1 MADLLGGTTGQVLAK
16 ASNTDMDFSWV
27 AQDDS
32 NAIQNSIV
40 DAKGDLIGATANDTP
55 ARLAVGTNG
64 QVLTADS
71 TASTGLAWATP
82 TATPTSYGYT
92 AGKNKVI
99 NGDFSVWQRGTSV
112 NTTTFGYTADR
123 WLGYQY
129 GSVTVSRQATADTT
143 NLPSI
148 QYCGRVQRP
157 AAQTGLNPIYLSQSI
172 ESSASIPFSGQTVTL
187 SFYAR
192 RGSNYSSA
200 SNILTAQ
207 VISGTGTDQN
217 VNVGGFTGSV
227 QVSAPN
233 VTLTTTWQRFTTTGT
248 VGTNATQLGV
258 VFTYTPVGTA
268 GTNDYFEVTGVQLEA
283 GTATTFASASGGS
296 PEAEL
301 AMCQRYFQRIDAT
314 NGTTFSPFGS
324 GQAVTTLLAY
334 STVTYAIKRTSPSL
348 SFATAANFQTT
359 AINGAGI
366 TLSAIGT
373 AASSVNSAL
382 VEATVA
388 AGLVAGNASILY
400 RNAGSSPCYIDI
412 SAEL

>member
-1 MADLLGGTTGQVLAK
+1 LGIGTA
-16 ASNTDMDFSWV
+16 
-27 AQDDS
+27 
-32 NAIQNSIV
+32 
-40 DAKGDLIGATANDTP
+40 
-55 ARLAVGTNG
+55 G
-64 QVLTADS
+64 QVLTVNSGATAPEWTTIS
-71 TASTGLAWATP
+71 TTIPSA
-82 TATPTSYGYT
+82 YGYT
-92 AGKNKVI
+92 AGKNKCI
-99 NGDFSVWQRGTSV
+99 NGDFGVWQRGTSV
-112 NTTTFGYTADR
+112 NTTTFAYTADR
-123 WLGYQY
+123 WLAYQY

-157 AAQTGLNPIYLSQSI
+157 AAQTGTNPIYLSQSL
-172 ESSASIPFSGQTVTL
+172 ETSASIPFSGKTVVL

-192 RGSNYSSA
+192 AGSNFSAA
-200 SNILTAQ
+200 SNTLSYQ
-207 VISGTGTDQN
+207 LISGTGTDQN
-217 VNVGGFTGSV
+217 VNVGGFTGSS
-227 QVSAPN
+227 QVLATSA
-233 VTLTTTWQRFTTTGT
+233 TLTTTWQRFTATGT
-248 VGTNATQLGV
+248 VGATATQLGIV
-258 VFTYTPVGTA
+258 LLYQPVGTA

-283 GTATTFASASGGS
+283 GSTATTFATASGGS
-296 PEAEL
+296 PQAEL

-359 AINGAGI
+359 AVNGAGI

-373 AASSVNSAL
+373 AASSVNAAL